1 MPLYICPGVADPALG
16 SQETKNKTDKMK
28 IRFILAV
35 AALSIFAAC
44 SKNEIDGPSQEITFQ
59 VARHSAM
66 TRANTDYK
74 DAYSGVPFGAYA
86 WFKGDD
92 PADNNTFMVNQQVAY
107 DAANSRWAPAG
118 TTYYWPKSG
127 LLDFICY
134 SPYTAD
140 GTAAPKP
147 TIAEDSITYPAW
159 NVSTHQNVDVM
170 YADKVS
176 GLSGNTNTYYYNGVP
191 TLFHHA
197 LARVSFQIKAA
208 YLEKTASTGDKT
220 RWEITVNSI
229 TIKNVRTTGTLALQL
244 NADGTWKKPDSNV
257 WTNDGSNTTFD
268 LNVSGLT
275 TLTTSLQNL
284 DSNIMVLPQALN
296 EGQGVNLNVT
306 IKTYRDQNDGTGE
319 KLILTE
325 TAIDVPALLS
335 SGSLASWGIN
345 QNIIYKFILTP
356 STSGATDDPV
366 GIYFDPAVA
375 DWEQITVNAQI
386 QL

>member
-1 MPLYICPGVADPALG
+1 M
-16 SQETKNKTDKMK
+16 KTR
-28 IRFILAV
+28 IFLAV
-35 AALSIFAAC
+35 AALSLLAAC
-44 SKNEIDGPSQEITFQ
+44 TKTEIGGPSQEITFQ
-59 VARHSAM
+59 VASHQAM

-74 DAYSGVPFGAYA
+74 DTYSGVPFGAYA

-107 DAANSRWAPAG
+107 DSAGNRWAPAG

-127 LLDFICY
+127 ALDFICY

-140 GTAAPKP
+140 GTAAPAP
-147 TIAEDSITYPAW
+147 VITETTINYPLW
-159 NVSTHQNVDVM
+159 NVNANRSVDVM

-176 GLSGNTNTYYYNGVP
+176 GLTGNSNTYYYNGVP

-208 YLEKTASTGDKT
+208 YLQKTASTGDIT

-229 TIKNVRTTGTLALQL
+229 QLHGIRTTGTLALTL
-244 NADGTWKKPDSNV
+244 NTDGTWKKPASNV
-257 WTNDGSNTTFD
+257 WTNDGSNSTFD

-275 TLTTSLQNL
+275 NLTTSLQDL
-284 DSNIMVLPQALN
+284 DANVMVLPQALN
-296 EGQGVNLNVT
+296 EGQGVTLNVT
-306 IKTYRDQNDGTGE
+306 IKTYRDQNDGNGE

-335 SGSLASWGIN
+335 STALSAWGIN
-345 QNIIYKFILTP
+345 QNITYKFILTP
-356 STSGATDDPV
+356 STSSGSSEDPTT
-366 GIYFDPAVA
+366 ILFDPAVA
-375 DWEQITVNAQI
+375 GWEQVTVNTEI
-386 QL
+386 KL